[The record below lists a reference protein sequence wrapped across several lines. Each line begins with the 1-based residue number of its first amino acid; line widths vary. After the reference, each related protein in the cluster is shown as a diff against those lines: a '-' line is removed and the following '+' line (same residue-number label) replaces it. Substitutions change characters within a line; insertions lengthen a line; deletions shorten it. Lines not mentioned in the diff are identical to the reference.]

1 MSGFHGSILSRC
13 VIYGTYYI
21 VPTSVLIDPILSPA
35 IHLFLGPRLPLRL
48 HLARFMLGIENAGR
62 FLSLV
67 YPESGGLVAW
77 FDVRI
82 HQIRYR
88 SIYHLFCHNS
98 CINKISITDMIHR
111 F

>member
-35 IHLFLGPRLPLRL
+35 IHLFLGPPLPLRL

-88 SIYHLFCHNS
+88 SIYHLFCHIVFNPG
-98 CINKISITDMIHR
+98 IPKVI
-111 F
+111 